1 MMVPLR
7 KSRGGQFLTPLG
19 SPEDM
24 DLEEVRAWGQTCRA
38 QICPSFH
45 VFCCSQLSSE
55 PPMTLFPQLIQDI
68 SRLQRRSLRHS
79 RQLEVPRPYIA
90 ARFSVL
96 PPTFHPGDQK
106 QYGGFDNRGLEP
118 GHRYVLFVLAVLQ
131 KSEPVSPEWCLP
143 DTPLNEADPISQGLD
158 LKTRGRSSVVSHRQL
173 SVVRAGQ
180 WGRLGSGG
188 ILKRRFLKRK
198 RASKVWGVAG

>member
-1 MMVPLR
+1 MVPLR

-24 DLEEVRAWGQTCRA
+24 DLEEVRGWGPACEARTC
-38 QICPSFH
+38 PGFWEP
-45 VFCCSQLSSE
+45 VCSQARSE
-55 PPMTLFPQLIQDI
+55 HPMPLFPQLIQDI

-90 ARFSVL
+90 ARFSML
-96 PPTFHPGDQK
+96 PPAFHPGDQK

-131 KSEPVSPEWCLP
+131 KSEPVSPKWCLP
-143 DTPLNEADPISQGLD
+143 DR
-158 LKTRGRSSVVSHRQL
+158 KSVV
-173 SVVRAGQ
+173 
-180 WGRLGSGG
+180 
-188 ILKRRFLKRK
+188 
-198 RASKVWGVAG
+198 